1 MKLLYLSSLG
11 GGLDTCVRV
20 LGPALANA
28 GHQVSVLYI
37 HLPGAPAPAVD
48 DIDGCQVY
56 HATAGN
62 WHYYFHR
69 ATMGKTSLP
78 RVVRAWEWAMA
89 LARIVGEINRK
100 ERTDIIELPEG
111 FVSPRMLSG
120 VPYIVRLH
128 SAAWT
133 WRRMLNEP
141 TSIADSLEIWMEK
154 YTLDRARGISSP
166 CVFLANYIRQTCK
179 VDSPIETI
187 PYPIDTLRFT
197 PSEQKDNPPMIL
209 FVGRVEKRKGAD
221 VLMHAML
228 RVWAKHPACEF
239 VFAGRINDDC
249 KDQVAAM
256 TPRVKFLGVLSHN
269 ELVTWYQRAAIFVA
283 PSLWDN
289 SPNTIYEAMAC
300 GTPVIATRVGGIPE
314 LVDEGVTGLL
324 VPPSDPDELAEAIIA
339 LLGNDQR
346 RERMGQRAR
355 AKAVEQYSLQ
365 KILER
370 TLAFYRSVLGRRAF
384 DID

>member
-1 MKLLYLSSLG
+1 
-11 GGLDTCVRV
+11 V
-20 LGPALANA
+20 LGSALANA

-37 HLPGAPAPAVD
+37 HLPGALAPLVD
-48 DIDGCQVY
+48 GIDGCRVF
-56 HATAGN
+56 HATIGN

-69 ATMGKTSLP
+69 TTMGQTSLP
-78 RVVRAWEWAMA
+78 RVVRAWEEAVA
-89 LARIVGEINRK
+89 LTRGVEEINRK
-100 ERTDIIELPEG
+100 ERLDIIELPEV
-111 FVSPRMLSG
+111 FVLPRGLCG
-120 VPYIVRLH
+120 VPYIMRLH

-141 TSIADSLEIWMEK
+141 TGIADSLEIRIEK
-154 YTLDRARGISSP
+154 QMLGRARGISSP
-166 CVFLANYIRQTCK
+166 CVFLANYIRQTCDIHTP
-179 VDSPIETI
+179 VEIV
-187 PYPIDTLRFT
+187 PYPVDTTRFA
-197 PSEQKDNPPMIL
+197 PGEQKDNPPTIL

-221 VLMHAML
+221 VLMQAMP
-228 RVWAKHPACEF
+228 RVWAQHPACEF
-239 VFAGRINDDC
+239 VFAGRIENDC

-256 TPRVKFLGVLSHN
+256 PPQVKFLGILPHT
-269 ELVTWYQRAAIFVA
+269 ELATWYRRAAIFAA

-324 VPPSDPDELAEAIIA
+324 VSPSDPDELAEAIIM
-339 LLGNDQR
+339 LLDNCQK

-365 KILER
+365 KILVR
-370 TLAFYRSVLGRRAF
+370 TLGFYENVLGGKISENA
-384 DID
+384 